1 LSGEP
6 EATARVYPVAFG
18 SPLNGSI
25 LSMLTRTLTVA
36 LVGNPN
42 TGKTTLFN
50 ALSGLRQRVGNYAGV
65 TVELKKGTARDGD
78 RTFDLIDLPGTYSLA
93 ARSPDEMVAVDLLL
107 GHCPGEPRPDV
118 VLAIVDASN
127 LDRHLYLVT
136 QLIELG
142 RPVVIALNM
151 LDVAEGQG
159 LRIDADRLSAKL
171 GLPVVP
177 IRANKGRGL
186 AELRKA
192 IWAAAESGA
201 RASHPTFPDP
211 FEQEVA
217 ALQKAVGTD
226 VEPFMLRRLVLDVG
240 GSTEQRLTEQWGP
253 GIRERV
259 MAARQRLAAAGCP
272 VPLVEARTRYAWIKA
287 VTVDCVTRPAVR
299 PVTWTD
305 RLDRLLTHRVW
316 GTLAFLVVMFVVFQ
330 SIFTWARPLM
340 KLIGGGKD
348 WLADVLRLHLPPG
361 PLTSLV
367 TDGVLE
373 GVGGV
378 VMFLP
383 QILILFA
390 FIAVLEDCGY
400 MARAAFLMDRLMA
413 RCGLSGKSF
422 IPLLSSV
429 ACAVPGILATRVI
442 ENRRDRLATIL
453 VAPLMSCSA
462 RLPVYVLLIGAFLTT
477 GWPWWVPGLTMFGLY
492 SIGLV
497 LAPLIALVF
506 KRTLLR
512 GDTPVFVMELPTYKV
527 PSIRTVL
534 RRMGDA
540 AWAFLRRAG
549 TLILASMV
557 LVWALLYCPWWDGE
571 GRRYEDRIA
580 AARAPVEAQLKE
592 LEGLNDATVEQRRE
606 LRRLERTDA
615 DRAAALRAELAP
627 QLQRIEELE
636 KGVEPAE
643 AQAHALEAEWKRN
656 SYLGRLGLWIE
667 PAVRPLGWDWRVG
680 VAALASFPAREVVVG
695 TLGIVYRAGK
705 VEADDIRDADWS
717 DVGETGLG
725 RALREATWDDS
736 GKPVFTVPAVL
747 SLLVFFALCCQCA
760 STLAVIR
767 RETHSWRWPA
777 VTFVYM
783 TALAYVAALAI
794 YQLGSLF
801 A

>member
-1 LSGEP
+1 
-6 EATARVYPVAFG
+6 
-18 SPLNGSI
+18 
-25 LSMLTRTLTVA
+25 MLTRTLSVA

-50 ALSGLRQRVGNYAGV
+50 ALSGLRQRVGNYPGV
-65 TVELKKGTARDGD
+65 TVEMKKGTARDGD
-78 RTFDLIDLPGTYSLA
+78 RAFDLIDLPGTYSLA

-136 QLIELG
+136 QLLELG
-142 RPVVIALNM
+142 RPVVVALNM

-159 LRIDADRLSAKL
+159 LRIDAKRLSDKL

-186 AELRKA
+186 AELRRA
-192 IWAAAESGA
+192 VWDAAESA
-201 RASHPTFPDP
+201 APANQPTFPEP

-217 ALQKAVGTD
+217 ALQEALGPD
-226 VEPFMLRRLVLDVG
+226 VEQFMLRRLLLDVG
-240 GSTEQRLTEQWGP
+240 GYTERRLGEQYGP
-253 GIRERV
+253 GVATRV
-259 MAARQRLAAAGCP
+259 AAARQRLAAAGCP

-287 VTVDCVTRPAVR
+287 ITADCVTRPAVR

-316 GTLAFLVVMFVVFQ
+316 GTLVFLVVMVVVFQ
-330 SIFTWARPLM
+330 SIFTWARPAM
-340 KLIGGGKD
+340 RLIGAGKD
-348 WLADVLRLHLPPG
+348 WLADGLRLHLPPG
-361 PLTSLV
+361 PLTSLL

-390 FIAVLEDCGY
+390 FIAMLEDCGY
-400 MARAAFLMDRLMA
+400 MARAAFLMDKLMA

-477 GWPWWVPGLTMFGLY
+477 GWPWWLPGLTMFGLY
-492 SIGLV
+492 AIGLV
-497 LAPLIALVF
+497 LAPLVALAF

-527 PSIRTVL
+527 PSVRTVL
-534 RRMGDA
+534 RRVGDA

-557 LVWALLYCPWWDGE
+557 LVWALLYIPWWDGT
-571 GRRYEDRIA
+571 GRYEDHIA
-580 AARAPVEAQLKE
+580 AVRAPVEAQLKE
-592 LEGLNDATVEQRRE
+592 LEELNDATADRRRE

-615 DRAAALRAELAP
+615 DRAAELRAELAP
-627 QLQRIEELE
+627 QLQRIDELE
-636 KGVEPAE
+636 KAVGPVEDE
-643 AQAHALEAEWKRN
+643 AHRLEAEWKRN
-656 SYLGRLGLWIE
+656 SLLGRLGRMIE

-717 DVGETGLG
+717 EVGDTGLG
-725 RALREATWDDS
+725 RALREATWDGTDR
-736 GKPVFTVPAVL
+736 PVFTVPAVL

-777 VTFVYM
+777 VTFAYM
-783 TALAYVAALAI
+783 TALAYVAALAV
-794 YQLGSLF
+794 YQVGSLF
-801 A
+801 V